1 MLGSRQSSHLKES
14 VFFSHMYI
22 THVEGFHSA
31 SFLPSFYF
39 RTYLLQR
46 QIYRRKEKQIW
57 HLLVH
62 SHQGLYAWFL
72 ESDFL
77 PSFHSSFEI
86 PIPSYSFFLQLFI
99 SVFLAQLLLSQFP
112 PLLCSHSVE
121 PPVFRAHEVVQGQ
134 PFEAVSLRRTSVT
147 AGS

>member
-62 SHQGLYAWFL
+62 SHQGLYSMLGFL
-72 ESDFL
+72 NLISFPPFIHPLRYPFL
-77 PSFHSSFEI
+77 HTLSFFSYSSLSSWPSFFCRNF
-86 PIPSYSFFLQLFI
+86 PLF
-99 SVFLAQLLLSQFP
+99 
-112 PLLCSHSVE
+112 C
-121 PPVFRAHEVVQGQ
+121 VVT
-134 PFEAVSLRRTSVT
+134 L
-147 AGS
+147 